1 MILILSLITFWVVAK
16 VPWKE
21 IVTDLINDLTNS
33 V

>member
-1 MILILSLITFWVVAK
+1 MVLILSLITIWVVAK

-21 IVTDLINDLTNS
+21 IVTDIIADLTNS